1 MNSPI
6 NIRLAA
12 TLAIAIVTGCSD
24 KHGMLELSGYTMG
37 TSYSVK
43 AVRSNASI
51 SLEPLDNRIAVRLE
65 ELENLFSTYRKT
77 SEISQFNT
85 YVGNE
90 WFEIPPA
97 FLTVLMRGI
106 DISELSD
113 GAFDITVG
121 PLVELWGFGAS
132 NSINMVPTQA
142 EIDSMLKVTG
152 FNYVE
157 VRSSP
162 PAVRRTRPGVKL
174 DLSSIAKG
182 FAVDE
187 ISALLDGFSL
197 TSYMV
202 EIGGEVRARGM
213 RADGS
218 HWLIG
223 IENPTS
229 KNGITDRVQ
238 DVVYLRDAAIATSGD
253 YRNYFEYEGNRYSH
267 TLDPRT
273 GWPVSHDLISV
284 SVIEQSAMNADAFA
298 TTLMALGPELGLQLA
313 TRENIAALLILRIDE
328 EFKILQSPAY
338 KTYLENR

>member
-77 SEISQFNT
+77 SEISQFNAH
-85 YVGNE
+85 VGNE

-121 PLVELWGFGAS
+121 PLIELWGFGAS

-157 VRSSP
+157 LQPSP
-162 PAVRRTRPGVKL
+162 PAVRRTQPRVKL

-187 ISALLDGFSL
+187 ISALLDSSGL

-218 HWLIG
+218 NWLIG
-223 IENPTS
+223 IENPIS
-229 KNGITDRVQ
+229 KNGSSN
-238 DVVYLRDAAIATSGD
+238 L
-253 YRNYFEYEGNRYSH
+253 N
-267 TLDPRT
+267 
-273 GWPVSHDLISV
+273 
-284 SVIEQSAMNADAFA
+284 
-298 TTLMALGPELGLQLA
+298 TTKFP
-313 TRENIAALLILRIDE
+313 I
-328 EFKILQSPAY
+328 
-338 KTYLENR
+338 

>member
-1 MNSPI
+1 MNPSI

-12 TLAIAIVTGCSD
+12 TLTVAIVAGCSGNL
-24 KHGMLELSGYTMG
+24 GMLELSGYTMG

-43 AVRSNASI
+43 AVRSDASI
-51 SLEPLDNRIAVRLE
+51 SLEPLSNRISVRLE
-65 ELENLFSTYRKT
+65 ELENLFSTYRET
-77 SEISQFNT
+77 SEISQFNAHA
-85 YVGNE
+85 GNE
-90 WFEIPPA
+90 WFEIHPA
-97 FLTVLMRGI
+97 FLTVLTRGI
-106 DISELSD
+106 DISEFSD

-157 VRSSP
+157 VQSSP
-162 PAVRRTRPGVKL
+162 PAIRRTQSGVKL

-187 ISALLDGFSL
+187 ISTLLDSSGL

-218 HWLIG
+218 NWLIG
-223 IENPTS
+223 IENPIS
-229 KNGITDRVQ
+229 INGLTDSVQ

-253 YRNYFEYEGNRYSH
+253 YRNYFEYEGNHYSH

-273 GWPVSHDLISV
+273 GWPVSHGLTSV
-284 SVIEQSAMNADAFA
+284 SVIERSAMNADALA
-298 TTLMALGPELGLQLA
+298 TTLMVLGPELGLQLA
-313 TRENIAALLILRIDE
+313 TRENIAALLILRADGKL
-328 EFKILQSPAY
+328 KILQSPAY
-338 KTYLENR
+338 KTYLANR

>member
-77 SEISQFNT
+77 SKISQFNT

-121 PLVELWGFGAS
+121 PLIELWGFG
-132 NSINMVPTQA
+132 
-142 EIDSMLKVTG
+142 K
-152 FNYVE
+152 
-157 VRSSP
+157 
-162 PAVRRTRPGVKL
+162 
-174 DLSSIAKG
+174 
-182 FAVDE
+182 
-187 ISALLDGFSL
+187 
-197 TSYMV
+197 
-202 EIGGEVRARGM
+202 
-213 RADGS
+213 
-218 HWLIG
+218 
-223 IENPTS
+223 
-229 KNGITDRVQ
+229 
-238 DVVYLRDAAIATSGD
+238 
-253 YRNYFEYEGNRYSH
+253 
-267 TLDPRT
+267 
-273 GWPVSHDLISV
+273 
-284 SVIEQSAMNADAFA
+284 
-298 TTLMALGPELGLQLA
+298 
-313 TRENIAALLILRIDE
+313 
-328 EFKILQSPAY
+328 
-338 KTYLENR
+338 